1 MNTNT
6 QLTPINR
13 KPKALEVMAS
23 RLSVE
28 PDKMLAT
35 LKATVF
41 KNASTEEL
49 LALVVVANEYQ
60 LNPFLKEIYA
70 FPAKGGGIVP
80 VISIDGWNKMLI
92 RQESFDGIE
101 FDFIEG
107 QDGLPYACTAT
118 VFIKNRSHPVKVT
131 EYLEECRRN
140 TDPWNNMPRRM
151 LRHRALCQAS
161 RLAFGFAGV
170 YSEDEAKDFI
180 EVSTASQRGPAKLVD
195 VRSAE
200 PEPEGQQEAGEKQD
214 ARKPEPASNG
224 AKAELQTIVTEGGF
238 TFTHLQTWGR
248 QSGNIEGADTM
259 ASFDEVPEAVA
270 KRLIRAKAGLL
281 KELALVKEMA
291 GDK

>member
-1 MNTNT
+1 
-6 QLTPINR
+6 
-13 KPKALEVMAS
+13 MAG

-101 FDFIEG
+101 FEFAEG
-107 QDGLPYACTAT
+107 QDGLPYSCTAT
-118 VFIKNRSHPVKVT
+118 VFIKNRSHPVKIT

-170 YSEDEAKDFI
+170 YSEDEARDFI
-180 EVSTASQRGPAKLVD
+180 DVGAAPTQRGGQARLVD
-195 VRSAE
+195 VRPATEPNRQPEGGEQEQEPPQERKAE
-200 PEPEGQQEAGEKQD
+200 PSG
-214 ARKPEPASNG
+214 AS
-224 AKAELQTIVTEGGF
+224 KAELEKLVTEAGF
-238 TFTHLQTWGR
+238 TFNHFQVWAKETGQ
-248 QSGNIEGADTM
+248 IENADSLP
-259 ASFDEVPEAVA
+259 SFEEVPEAVA
-270 KRLIRAKAGLL
+270 KRLVRAKSGLL
-281 KELALVKEMA
+281 KGLADVKGAEA
-291 GDK
+291 

>member
-1 MNTNT
+1 
-6 QLTPINR
+6 
-13 KPKALEVMAS
+13 MAA

-41 KNASTEEL
+41 KSASTEEL

-92 RQESFDGIE
+92 RQDSFDGIE
-101 FDFIEG
+101 FEFVEG
-107 QDGLPYACTAT
+107 EDGLPYSCTAT
-118 VFIKNRSHPVKVT
+118 VFIKNRSHAVKVT
-131 EYLEECRRN
+131 EYFAECRRN

-180 EVSTASQRGPAKLVD
+180 DVTTTAPQRGGPPRLVD
-195 VRSAE
+195 VKPAATSQERDEATE
-200 PEPEGQQEAGEKQD
+200 TGDRPET
-214 ARKPEPASNG
+214 KPEAKMNG
-224 AKAELQTIVTEGGF
+224 PRAEFEKMITEAGF
-238 TFTHLQTWGR
+238 TFSHLQRWGMETGR
-248 QSGNIEGADTM
+248 LNGADSM
-259 ASFDEVPEAVA
+259 AGFDEVPEADA
-270 KRLIRAKAGLL
+270 KRLIRVKNVVLEGLAAT
-281 KELALVKEMA
+281 KEQE
-291 GDK
+291 GN